1 MKLEVRPLALPD
13 VKLICSARAR
23 DQRGYFAETYVR
35 RDFEAAGLTCDFVQ
49 DNQSGSAAAG
59 TIRGL
64 HFQIPPFAQ
73 TKLVRVLR
81 GRILDVVVDLRRSS
95 RSYGEHLA
103 VELSEAAGEQL
114 LVPAGFAHGFCTL
127 EPDSIVFYKVD
138 NVYSAEHDRGVHRAD
153 ASLGIEWPV
162 AAADAVVS
170 EKDRGLPQFRELPAY
185 FDRGER

>member
-35 RDFEAAGLTCDFVQ
+35 RDFEAAGLACDFAQ

-73 TKLVRVLR
+73 AKLIRVLR
-81 GRILDVVVDLRRSS
+81 GRVLDVAVDLRRSS
-95 RSYGEHLA
+95 PNYGRHVA
-103 VELSEAAGEQL
+103 AELSEAGGEQL

-127 EPDSIVFYKVD
+127 EPDTVVFYKVD
-138 NVYSAEHDRGVHRAD
+138 NVYSAEHDRGLNWAD
-153 ASLGIEWPV
+153 PALGIRWPV
-162 AAADAVVS
+162 TVGAAVLSD
-170 EKDRGLPQFRELPAY
+170 KDRALPALRDLPRY
-185 FDRGER
+185 FE